1 MAQTKGAQIKNVSFV
16 QKDGQVVMR
25 DNAAGGGDEWKQ
37 REELVD

>member
-25 DNAAGGGDEWKQ
+25 DNAAGGDEWKQ